1 MEPMG
6 SMDQLSADVV
16 VADYAAVADGKLTL
30 VGAGFDWFNHAG
42 PVSFGVGVLVHV
54 PWSETNV
61 AHRWTLRLVD
71 GDGQVYAGPD
81 GVPLEISDGFEMGRP
96 PGAPVGSPLTV
107 ALAFNLQGLV
117 FQPGTRYVVEF
128 SVDDSPLP
136 LAEAGFSVRAG

>member
-1 MEPMG
+1 MAA
-6 SMDQLSADVV
+6 MDQLTADVV

-30 VGAGFDWFNHAG
+30 VGAGFDWFNHPG

-71 GDGQVYAGPD
+71 ADGRTYAGPD
-81 GVPLEISDGFEMGRP
+81 GAPLEISDGFEMGRP
-96 PGAPVGSPLTV
+96 PGSPAGSPLTV

-117 FQPGTRYVVEF
+117 LIAGTRYVVEF
-128 SVDDSPLP
+128 VIDDEPVP
-136 LAEAGFSVRAG
+136 LASAGFSVRAG